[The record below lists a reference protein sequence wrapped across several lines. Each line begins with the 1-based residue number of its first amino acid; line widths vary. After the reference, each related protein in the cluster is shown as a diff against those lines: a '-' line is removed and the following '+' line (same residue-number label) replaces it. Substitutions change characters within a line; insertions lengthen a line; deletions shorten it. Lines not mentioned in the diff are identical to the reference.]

1 MSKFTDSLEEK
12 LMPIAGKISENRYL
26 TSIRDGFMLAVPLIT
41 IGAVFLLLA
50 FLPIPG
56 YSDFMAKAFGPNWN
70 TFFMRPFEATMSIMS
85 IFVVFGIAYSLAG
98 HYKIDGLNTAATA
111 LVAFLIFTPFIVN
124 YTPEGAKKAIQ
135 VSGGIPVDW
144 MGSKGL
150 FVGILTAILSV
161 EIVRFVIKR
170 GWVIKMPKGVP
181 PAVEK
186 AFSAL
191 IPAAIVAIIID
202 VIRMLFAMTSYG
214 TIHQFI
220 YTVLQIPL
228 TRLGDTLPA
237 TLIANFFEGLF
248 WSFGIHGANVV
259 GSVMG
264 PIWLALAAENLQA
277 FQAGHPVP
285 HIITQ
290 QFHDMYMLVGGS
302 GSTLG
307 LVLAMLFFSK
317 SRQVKTVGKLAIVPG
332 LFNINEPVIFGL
344 PIVLNPIM
352 VIPFILTPMILATLT
367 YIVMS
372 IGLVGHPTGVVIP
385 CTTPPIIGGLLV
397 SGFSGAV
404 WQIIELVISFFIYL
418 PFLRVVDRQYLEQ
431 EQAMAVESQKG

>member
-12 LMPIAGKISENRYL
+12 LMPIAGKIAENRYL
-26 TSIRDGFMLAVPLIT
+26 ASIRDGFMLAVPLIT

-50 FLPIPG
+50 NLPIPG
-56 YSDFMAKAFGPNWN
+56 YSDFMAKTFGPNWN

-98 HYKIDGLNTAATA
+98 HYKIDGLSTAAAA
-111 LVAFLIFTPFIVN
+111 LAAFLIFTPYIVN
-124 YTPEGAKKAIQ
+124 YTPEGAKKAIE

-150 FVGILTAILSV
+150 FVGMLTAILTV
-161 EIVRFVIKR
+161 EIVRFVVKK

-191 IPAAIVAIIID
+191 IPAAIVAVIVDIIRLI
-202 VIRMLFAMTSYG
+202 FTWTPYG
-214 TIHQFI
+214 TVHQFI
-220 YTVLQIPL
+220 YSVLQTPL

-237 TLIANFFEGLF
+237 TLLASFLEQFF
-248 WSFGIHGANVV
+248 WSFGIHGANLV

-277 FQAGHPVP
+277 FQAGHALP

-290 QFHDMYMLVGGS
+290 QFHDMYMLLGGS

-307 LVLAMLFFSK
+307 LVLGMLFFSK
-317 SRQVKTVGKLAIVPG
+317 SKQVKSVGKLAIAPG
-332 LFNINEPVIFGL
+332 IFNINEPVIFGM

-352 VIPFILTPMILATLT
+352 IIPFILTPLVLTILT
-367 YIVMS
+367 YIVM
-372 IGLVGHPTGVVIP
+372 ILGLVARPSGVIIP
-385 CTTPPIIGGLLV
+385 WTTPPVIGGLLV
-397 SGFSGAV
+397 SGISGAI
-404 WQIIELVISFFIYL
+404 WQLIELVISFFIYL

>member
-12 LMPIAGKISENRYL
+12 LMPIAGKIAENRYL
-26 TSIRDGFMLAVPLIT
+26 ASIRDGFMLAVPLIT

-50 FLPIPG
+50 NLPIPG
-56 YSDFMAKAFGPNWN
+56 YSDFMAKTFGPNWN
-70 TFFMRPFEATMSIMS
+70 TFFMRPFEATMSVMS

-98 HYKIDGLNTAATA
+98 HYKIDGLSTAAAA
-111 LVAFLIFTPFIVN
+111 LAAFLIFTPYIVN
-124 YTPEGAKKAIQ
+124 YTPEGAKKAIE

-150 FVGILTAILSV
+150 FVGMLTAILTV
-161 EIVRFVIKR
+161 EIVRFVVKK

-191 IPAAIVAIIID
+191 IPAAIVAVIVDIIRLI
-202 VIRMLFAMTSYG
+202 FTWTPYG
-214 TIHQFI
+214 TVHQFI

-237 TLIANFFEGLF
+237 TLLASFLEQFF
-248 WSFGIHGANVV
+248 WSFGIHGANLV

-277 FQAGHPVP
+277 FQAGHALP

-290 QFHDMYMLVGGS
+290 QFHDMYMLLGGS

-307 LVLAMLFFSK
+307 LVLGMLFFSK
-317 SRQVKTVGKLAIVPG
+317 SKQVKSVGKLAIAPG
-332 LFNINEPVIFGL
+332 IFNINEPVIFGM

-352 VIPFILTPMILATLT
+352 IIPFILTPLVLTILT
-367 YIVMS
+367 YIVM
-372 IGLVGHPTGVVIP
+372 ILGLVARPSGVIIP
-385 CTTPPIIGGLLV
+385 WTTPPVIGGLLV
-397 SGFSGAV
+397 SGISGAI
-404 WQIIELVISFFIYL
+404 WQLIELVISFFIYL

>member
-181 PAVEK
+181 PAVER

-277 FQAGHPVP
+277 FQAGHPVL

-385 CTTPPIIGGLLV
+385 WTTPPIIGGLLV
-397 SGFSGAV
+397 SGFSGAI

-431 EQAMAVESQKG
+431 EQAMAAESQKG

>member
-12 LMPIAGKISENRYL
+12 LMPIAGKIAENRYL
-26 TSIRDGFMLAVPLIT
+26 ASIRDGFMLAVPLIT

-50 FLPIPG
+50 NLPIPG

-70 TFFMRPFEATMSIMS
+70 TFFMRPFEATMSVMS

-98 HYKIDGLNTAATA
+98 HYKIDGLSTAAAA
-111 LVAFLIFTPFIVN
+111 LAAFLIFTPYIVN
-124 YTPEGAKKAIQ
+124 YTPEGAKKAIE

-150 FVGILTAILSV
+150 FVGMLTAILTV
-161 EIVRFVIKR
+161 EIVRFVVKK

-191 IPAAIVAIIID
+191 IPAAIVAVIVDIIRLI
-202 VIRMLFAMTSYG
+202 FTWTPYG

-220 YTVLQIPL
+220 YTVLQTPL

-237 TLIANFFEGLF
+237 TLLASFLEQFF
-248 WSFGIHGANVV
+248 WSFGIHGANLV

-277 FQAGHPVP
+277 FQAGHALP

-290 QFHDMYMLVGGS
+290 QFHDMYMLLGGS

-307 LVLAMLFFSK
+307 LVLGMLFFSK
-317 SRQVKTVGKLAIVPG
+317 SKQVKSVGKLAIAPG
-332 LFNINEPVIFGL
+332 IFNINEPVIFGM

-352 VIPFILTPMILATLT
+352 IIPFILTPLVLTILT
-367 YIVMS
+367 YIVM
-372 IGLVGHPTGVVIP
+372 ILGLVARPSGVIIP
-385 CTTPPIIGGLLV
+385 WTTPPVIGGLLV
-397 SGFSGAV
+397 SGISGAI
-404 WQIIELVISFFIYL
+404 WQLIELVISFFIYL
-418 PFLRVVDRQYLEQ
+418 PFLRIVDRQYLEQ
-431 EQAMAVESQKG
+431 EQAMAVESQKV